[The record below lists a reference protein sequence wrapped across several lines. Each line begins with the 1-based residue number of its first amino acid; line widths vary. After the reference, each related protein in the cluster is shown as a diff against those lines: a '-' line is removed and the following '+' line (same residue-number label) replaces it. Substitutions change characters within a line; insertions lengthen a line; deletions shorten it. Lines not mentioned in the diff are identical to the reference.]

1 MTNPSVF
8 GSGQN
13 RGVLIPICSWSGSV
27 TFRESDGVLTWPE
40 VCQQSEGR
48 LAAPSLFRSLALLTA
63 AACRRRP

>member
-27 TFRESDGVLTWPE
+27 TFRESNGVLTWPE
-40 VCQQSEGR
+40 VCQQSERGPSGPFSR
-48 LAAPSLFRSLALLTA
+48 LGPQLD
-63 AACRRRP
+63 RRRKR